1 MMVSD
6 GAPSAA
12 SAKHDSE
19 RLVMYTRIG
28 VAMTVA
34 ALVLA
39 ACSAEDVAQLAELAS
54 EFEDAAVELQQAAD
68 GVPVR
73 IVPTVEARLSLWQEY
88 QGQLVSDYTAT
99 LTERYR
105 GLYSGATVAENRGE
119 WSGYLACNDGSTDDG
134 YWKGDWSSPLRLGEA
149 TLGTDEGQLLVKD
162 AGDAL
167 LVAYAPPL
175 VLPFDT
181 PPECVELD
189 GEVFELYFPWADLTE
204 LESPV
209 PGYPAVLQTP
219 EGEGL
224 LVALVPK
231 GQLESGSTDLSASY
245 RAAGT
250 DENGPFDVSL
260 DVTIRLQPAG

>member
-1 MMVSD
+1 MVSD
-6 GAPSAA
+6 GAPAAA
-12 SAKHDSE
+12 SAKHDGE

-28 VAMTVA
+28 VAVTVA

-39 ACSAEDVAQLAELAS
+39 ACSAEDMAQLEQLAS
-54 EFEDAAVELQQAAD
+54 EFEDAAAELQQTAG

-73 IVPTVEARLSLWQEY
+73 IVPTVEARLSFWEEY
-88 QGQLVSDYTAT
+88 QGGLVSDYTAT
-99 LTERYR
+99 LTERFR

-119 WSGYLACNDGSTDDG
+119 WSGYLSCNDGSTDDG
-134 YWKGDWSSPLRLGEA
+134 YWRGNWSSPLRLGEA
-149 TLGTDEGQLLVKD
+149 TLGTDEGSLLVED

-167 LVAYAPPL
+167 LVAYDPPL

-181 PPECVELD
+181 PPQCVERD
-189 GEVFELYFPWADLTE
+189 GEIFELYFPSADLE
-204 LESPV
+204 EVASPV
-209 PGYPAVLQTP
+209 PGYPTVLQTE
-219 EGEGL
+219 EGSGL

-231 GQLESGSTDLSASY
+231 DQLESGPMDLSASY

-250 DENGPFDVSL
+250 DENGPFDISL